1 MEIQEKLKILKS
13 LDTKNLIEKLH
24 EYEGELLQA
33 LTQQA
38 DFTAQNAEYLSSRGS
53 DCSKVKEL
61 IAELIWG
68 APATSAQGQKTT
80 VAERENWLYQQ
91 RRENKELADAI
102 ARQREVAFLQDDF
115 QIKCE
120 MAKRRLEG
128 VKAILGLKTAQI
140 NFLAGD

>member
-13 LDTKNLIEKLH
+13 LDTKSLIAKLT

-38 DFTAQNAEYLSSRGS
+38 DFTAQSSEYISSRGS
-53 DCSKVKEL
+53 DCAKVKEI

-68 APATSAQGQKTT
+68 APATSAAGQKTT

>member
-1 MEIQEKLKILKS
+1 MGIQEKLKILKS

-61 IAELIWG
+61 IAELAVQ
-68 APATSAQGQKTT
+68 APDINGKKMTI
-80 VAERENWLYQQ
+80 AERDAWLT
-91 RRENKELADAI
+91 
-102 ARQREVAFLQDDF
+102 RQRTENNELSEAIQKQRQISFLQDDYE
-115 QIKCE
+115 IKLE
-120 MAKRRLEG
+120 MTKRRLENT
-128 VKAILGLKTAQI
+128 KAVLNLKRAQI
-140 NFLAGD
+140 DFLGGD